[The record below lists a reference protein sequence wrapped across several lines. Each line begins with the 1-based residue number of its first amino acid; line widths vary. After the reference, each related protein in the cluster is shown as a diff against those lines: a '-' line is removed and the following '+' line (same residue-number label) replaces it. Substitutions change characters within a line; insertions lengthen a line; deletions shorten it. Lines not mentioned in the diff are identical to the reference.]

1 MSFSPTTRILPLCLA
16 RRTTRAHVRTRRNIA
31 SSCAICRPADT
42 NPARP
47 FAAASEGYKSI
58 GSFHSESVE
67 VLSTLPDDEYIA
79 PTLPFDDCPSLHQ
92 PKPPP
97 LTSSDGASYDYGQD
111 FYIDRANWTFLN
123 HGAFGGALKAGH
135 LRAESW
141 RKHLETQPLRYF
153 DRDLLPHLAHS
164 NRLMAG
170 LINGRKDATT
180 LIQNATVGLN
190 AIIGGYMREYGAD
203 GTILYFDMAYGSVK
217 KMAKNYS
224 NQSGGQVVEM
234 PFQEQH
240 LPLRLESHDDAVQT
254 FVDSLED
261 TIDRIKGEGG
271 SVENTLL
278 ILDHTTS
285 NTAINIPIEELA
297 RKAKEYDMLV
307 AIDGA
312 HGILAQEL
320 DMEQLENAGVDFYVG
335 NCHKWLSAPRG
346 AAVLYCP
353 HEHLRETI
361 LRVPP
366 VISHGLDDGFVSR
379 FLWDGCRDY
388 ASQLSLP
395 VVLDYWRTVGID
407 GVRSKMRATTAEA
420 VDILANLWHPP
431 SVKGADLAN
440 GGIVLAPLSMHSP
453 LALVRLPDSVFG
465 YTGNG
470 AKKIKVRTSADVK
483 QVQDYL
489 FANGVECPIKCI
501 NGVLY
506 VRISSHIYNQPE
518 EYEMLGRTVLGFG
531 GL

>member
-1 MSFSPTTRILPLCLA
+1 MSFSPPSRLLPFLA
-16 RRTTRAHVRTRRNIA
+16 RRTSAHVRTRRNIA

-47 FAAASEGYKSI
+47 SAAGAEGYKSI

-67 VLSTLPDDEYIA
+67 VLSTVPDDEYIA

-97 LTSSDGASYDYGQD
+97 LPASGDGVAYDYGQD
-111 FYIDRANWTFLN
+111 FYIDRVNWKFLN
-123 HGAFGGALKAGH
+123 HGAFGGALKVGH

-141 RKHLETQPLRYF
+141 RKYLETQPLRYF

-164 NRLMAG
+164 NRLMAD
-170 LINGRKDATT
+170 LINGKKEAMT

-190 AIIGGYMREYGAD
+190 AVIGGYAREYKAN
-203 GTILYFDMAYGSVK
+203 GTMIYFDVAYGSVK
-217 KMAKNYS
+217 KMTKHYS
-224 NQSGGQVVEM
+224 NQVGGKVVEM
-234 PFQEQH
+234 PFQEQR
-240 LPLRLESHDDAVQT
+240 LPFRAESHDEAVQA

-261 TIDRIKGEGG
+261 AINRIKDEGG
-271 SVENTLL
+271 TVENALL

-297 RKAKEYDMLV
+297 RKAKEYNMLV

-320 DMEQLENAGVDFYVG
+320 DMEQLEKAGVDFYVG

-353 HEHLRETI
+353 HEHLRETV

-366 VISHGLDDGFVSR
+366 VISHGVDDGFISR

-465 YTGNG
+465 YTSNG
-470 AKKIKVRTSADVK
+470 AKNIKVRTSADAK

-518 EYEMLGRTVLGFG
+518 EYEMLGRTVLRFG

>member
-1 MSFSPTTRILPLCLA
+1 MRA
-16 RRTTRAHVRTRRNIA
+16 RRSIA

-42 NPARP
+42 NPAKP
-47 FAAASEGYKSI
+47 QGYKSI

-79 PTLPFDDCPSLHQ
+79 PTLPFDDCASLHQ
-92 PKPPP
+92 PKPPL
-97 LTSSDGASYDYGQD
+97 LTSGVAYDYGQD
-111 FYIDRANWTFLN
+111 FYIDRANWKFLN
-123 HGAFGGALKAGH
+123 HCAFGAALKVGH

-164 NRLMAG
+164 NRLMAD
-170 LINGRKDATT
+170 LINGKKEATT

-190 AIIGGYMREYGAD
+190 AVIGGYTREYGAD
-203 GTILYFDMAYGSVK
+203 GTVMYFDVAYGSVK
-217 KMAKNYS
+217 KMTGNYS
-224 NQSGGQVVEM
+224 NQVGGKVVEM
-234 PFQEQH
+234 PFQEQR
-240 LPLRLESHDDAVQT
+240 LPLRVESHDEAVQA
-254 FVDSLED
+254 FVDSLEN
-261 TIDRIKGEGG
+261 TVNRIKDEGG
-271 SVENTLL
+271 TVENALL

-285 NTAINIPIEELA
+285 NTAINIPIEALA
-297 RKAKEYDMLV
+297 IKAKEYNMLV

-312 HGILAQEL
+312 HGILAQTL
-320 DMEQLENAGVDFYVG
+320 DMEQLEKAGVDFYVG
-335 NCHKWLSAPRG
+335 NCHKWFSAPRG

-366 VISHGLDDGFVSR
+366 VISHGLDDGFISR
-379 FLWDGCRDY
+379 FLWGGCRDY
-388 ASQLSLP
+388 VSQLSLP
-395 VVLDYWRTVGID
+395 VALDYWRTVGID
-407 GVRSKMRATTAEA
+407 GVRNKMRATTAEA

-431 SVKGADLAN
+431 SVKGADLATN
-440 GGIVLAPLSMHSP
+440 GIVLAPLSMHSP

-470 AKKIKVRTSADVK
+470 VKNIEDRTSADAK

-518 EYEMLGRTVLGFG
+518 EYEILGRTVLGFG

>member
-1 MSFSPTTRILPLCLA
+1 M
-16 RRTTRAHVRTRRNIA
+16 
-31 SSCAICRPADT
+31 
-42 NPARP
+42 
-47 FAAASEGYKSI
+47 
-58 GSFHSESVE
+58 
-67 VLSTLPDDEYIA
+67 LSTLAGDEYIS
-79 PTLPFDDCPSLHQ
+79 PTLPFDGCPSLHQ

-97 LTSSDGASYDYGQD
+97 LISGASYDYGQD
-111 FYIDRANWTFLN
+111 FYIDRENWTFLN
-123 HGAFGGALKAGH
+123 HGAFGGALKVGH

-170 LINGRKDATT
+170 LINGKKEATT
-180 LIQNATVGLN
+180 LTQNATIGLN
-190 AIIGGYMREYGAD
+190 AVIGGYTGEYKAN
-203 GTILYFDMAYGSVK
+203 GTVIYFDVTYGSVK

-224 NQSGGQVVEM
+224 NQVGGKVVEI
-234 PFQEQH
+234 PFQGQN
-240 LPLRLESHDDAVQT
+240 LPLRLESHDDAVQA

-261 TIDRIKGEGG
+261 TINSIKDDGG
-271 SVENTLL
+271 SVENALL

-285 NTAINIPIEELA
+285 NTAINIPIEQLA
-297 RKAKEYDMLV
+297 RRAKEYNMLV

-320 DMEQLENAGVDFYVG
+320 DMEQLEKAGVDFFVG
-335 NCHKWLSAPRG
+335 NYHKWLSAPRG
-346 AAVLYCP
+346 AALLYCP

-366 VISHGLDDGFVSR
+366 VISHGLDDGFISR

-388 ASQLSLP
+388 AAELSLP
-395 VVLDYWRTVGID
+395 VVLDYWMNVGMD
-407 GVRSKMRATTAEA
+407 GVRSKMRATTTEA
-420 VDILANLWHPP
+420 VDILSHLWHP

-440 GGIVLAPLSMHSP
+440 HGVVMVPLSMHSP

-465 YTGNG
+465 HTGSGVKNRD
-470 AKKIKVRTSADVK
+470 RTSADAK

-506 VRISSHIYNQPE
+506 VRISSHIYNKPE
-518 EYEMLGRTVLGFG
+518 EYEVLGRSVLGFG